1 MKDIAR
7 YFLYLGSTGFGGPLV
22 LIQQM
27 RQQYVEEKKMISGV
41 QFDQAFALVKA
52 MPGPVA
58 FQMAVFLGGR
68 FAGFWGGLTA
78 GVCLLLPAF
87 IMMVLAGIFYSSIV
101 SNVYLDTF
109 LQGILFSASAVIV
122 MSLKSLIQP
131 NRSSWLF
138 WIFLAVNLILFWF
151 NLLPE
156 PVLIILFGL
165 LAVLIKRYSSSAL
178 LSATFFMFDWEA
190 IYKLTKTC
198 LYAGAV
204 VFGTGYALLPV
215 LKSNLV
221 DLDALI
227 TLKQFNDGVI
237 FGQMTPGPITITASF
252 LGYEISGLAGAVM
265 AIAGISFFPFFHI
278 STWFPKAMDWMS
290 RQKWVA
296 WFVMGATSAVV
307 AGILITVVHM
317 NESSK
322 QIPAFWVLF
331 LGSLIWLYRKPK
343 TPVLL
348 LFMIS
353 GLAYVASSLVF

>member
-1 MKDIAR
+1 MKDLAR

-27 RQQYVEEKKMISGV
+27 RHQYVEEKKMISAQ

-87 IMMVLAGIFYSSIV
+87 ALMVLAGIFYSSIV
-101 SNVYLDTF
+101 SNIYLDTF
-109 LQGILFSASAVIV
+109 LQGILFSASAVIL

-131 NRSSWLF
+131 NRSSVLF
-138 WIFLAVNLILFWF
+138 WVFTFINLILFWF

-165 LAVLIKRYSSSAL
+165 LAVMFNRFKGTGL
-178 LSATFFMFDWEA
+178 LSVSFFMFDGEA

-198 LYAGAV
+198 VYAGAV

-221 DLDALI
+221 DLDALV

-252 LGYEISGLAGAVM
+252 LGYEISGLAGAAA

-290 RQKWVA
+290 RQKWVP
-296 WFVMGATSAVV
+296 WFVMGATAAVV

-317 NESSK
+317 NAGTYQK
-322 QIPAFWVLF
+322 PAFWIIFPGAVA
-331 LGSLIWLYRKPK
+331 WLYFKPK
-343 TPVLL
+343 TNVPL
-348 LFMIS
+348 LFVIS
-353 GLAYVASSLVF
+353 GLAYLVSTLI